1 MHSVHSVHG
10 APLEALHCACHRR
23 DRHAEKFAWRDRFSA
38 LCAEYGVTPAAACV
52 QFSFLFPEITSVA
65 LNTTK
70 ASRVQSNVELATA
83 KVPNAFW
90 HALKRSGLTS
100 YAPETTLRHSVHL
113 QLQPTATDAQ
123 KHAMAQAILRMQ
135 YQIPEICEIT
145 CGFDAGLAS
154 SAPVPNHG
162 FGLSVDFVDAAS
174 YQVYATHPAH
184 VAVINDFIK
193 PILVPG
199 SRTAVQF
206 EKSKL

>member
-1 MHSVHSVHG
+1 MHACIHTCIHTCMQAKRQIIQPVGMQELLDQIEMANEVKDTLCHDI
-10 APLEALHCACHRR
+10 ALRT
-23 DRHAEKFAWRDRFSA
+23 E
-38 LCAEYGVTPAAACV
+38 
-52 QFSFLFPEITSVA
+52 
-65 LNTTK
+65 
-70 ASRVQSNVELATA
+70 ELATA